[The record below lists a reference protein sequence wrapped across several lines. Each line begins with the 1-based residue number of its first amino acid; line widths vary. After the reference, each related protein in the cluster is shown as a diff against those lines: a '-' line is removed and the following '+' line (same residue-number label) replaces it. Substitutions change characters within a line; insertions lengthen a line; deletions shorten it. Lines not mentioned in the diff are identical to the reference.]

1 MGYMMVEFLK
11 NEPVG
16 EDLFSGLAQERVAD
30 TICDNI
36 ESLYVLG
43 LEGSWGAGKSNL
55 VKILQ
60 KKLRKKEDKY
70 FFFIYDAWAHQ
81 MDFQRRAIIE
91 EIVEFIDREEELY
104 ITKNKLNYVKMK
116 ALGTVVET
124 ETEMQSSFTWA
135 AFFLLCA
142 FASAA
147 IHTSMT
153 LKWANYLIS
162 WMPMG
167 FVLLALLVAM
177 KKTCKD
183 FFSVDHL
190 EHIKNQLIGA
200 YKQGNT
206 KSTKREYTNT
216 KSPSTAVFKQFFHD
230 VNESIPEKCVLIIVI
245 DNLDRLPQSN
255 VQEVWTTIQ
264 TCFSDG
270 VVEFPKI
277 KIMVPFDQAH
287 LRVNCGEDGEKDIHE
302 YIDKTFDAVFR
313 VALPVLNDW
322 EEYFDHQ
329 WEKAFGQ
336 GTVEENRQELDY
348 VKRIYDCYTDMIT
361 PRNIHSFINQ
371 CVTLALLHKEDGIK
385 YRYYAVFISHKEY
398 ILRNIIGALSNIDYL
413 GSLKRLFERD
423 EEYFKAIPALSYQ
436 VTLDR
441 GQEIAIHRVLRSA
454 LQNVDTEKVK
464 EVSQIPT
471 FPSILET
478 LLREFTTADSLESAI
493 CALDILSPEDYGG
506 EEIYAN
512 RWNMMFQAFRDIDIK
527 LDTSEAG
534 YLFPYQKV
542 LLKHGN
548 KEQIEA
554 ILTRLI
560 PQFKNLEDF
569 NAARYISCIQE
580 VEKIVIRKDIQ
591 IFDWLDEIVVSW
603 EQLKKIIT
611 DSKQTS
617 GKYRLRSKEEE
628 VDTFLTNLNIGQ
640 LDTIDYLDELHRQGY
655 ELKGFKE
662 KVKDELEQPNSYN
675 EFCILWRNY
684 REVIPQKIDIDLD
697 IEYISQYIRVA
708 KEEEDHDIESDLL
721 CIVFS
726 KIDFNVAE
734 NYSEITSYFNQENR
748 YKELA
753 DKISLYMNYSDLML
767 RSEQYQ
773 TSSLY
778 CAVCRAVTSNTKR
791 CLRANVKELLLKFRS
806 IVKWAKI
813 PKEEFSA
820 RLSRW
825 SLVEISD
832 DEVERFLPADFLI
845 FINGLT
851 DSFSEECRSRV
862 RRYLD
867 TSSEA
872 QWGNYIAEG
881 IGSYGISAGR
891 AIDYEWPSFV
901 WPKIREYLQRLANER
916 KLPEDTEGWK
926 EYVKEFLANGKI
938 GRVLGGLYD
947 SLKTEAISI
956 EEFKFWGAW
965 IFKYDKMEVDDK
977 TLRRFVPAELLD
989 DEECR
994 QIILEYS
1001 PKVVKIYKKASPDER
1016 EEFDDKI
1023 RRLMNDDENIRKL
1036 ANRLGGFD
1044 VSSEAEEDSNKDKPH
1059 SLPENV
1065 QND

>member
-1 MGYMMVEFLK
+1 MAKFLK
-11 NEPVG
+11 NEPIG
-16 EDLFSGLAQERVAD
+16 EDLFSGRAQERVAD
-30 TICDNI
+30 TICDSI
-36 ESLYVLG
+36 EKLYVIG
-43 LEGSWGAGKSNL
+43 LEGKWGSGKSNL

-60 KKLRKKEDKY
+60 KKLSNKEEKY

-91 EIVEFIDREEELY
+91 EIVEYIDREEELSAN
-104 ITKNKLNYVKMK
+104 KNELHYVKIK
-116 ALGTVVET
+116 ALGTFTKIET
-124 ETEMQSSFTWA
+124 EVQSSFSWA
-135 AFFLLCA
+135 TFCLICSIILTPI
-142 FASAA
+142 A
-147 IHTSMT
+147 IQMSTT
-153 LKWANYLIS
+153 LKFEWVNWL
-162 WMPMG
+162 PTG
-167 FVLLALLVAM
+167 FILLALFISIR
-177 KKTCKD
+177 KKLKG
-183 FFSVDHL
+183 FFSMEHL
-190 EHIKNQLIGA
+190 EYIKNQLIGA

-206 KSTKREYTNT
+206 KSTKREYTDT
-216 KSPSTAVFKQFFHD
+216 KKPSTAVFQQFFHD
-230 VNESIPEKCVLIIVI
+230 INGSIPEKHVLVIVV
-245 DNLDRLPQSN
+245 DNLDRLPQAN
-255 VQEVWTTIQ
+255 IQEVWTTIQ
-264 TCFSDG
+264 SCFSDG
-270 VVEFPKI
+270 VVKFPRI
-277 KIMVPFDQAH
+277 KMVIPFDRTH
-287 LRVNCGEDGEKDIHE
+287 LCVSSKQDGEENDIHE
-302 YIDKTFDAVFR
+302 YIDKTFDVVFR

-464 EVSQIPT
+464 ELSQIPT

-548 KEQIEA
+548 KEQVEA

-560 PQFKNLEDF
+560 SQFKNLEDF
-569 NAARYISCIQE
+569 NATRYISCIQE
-580 VEKIVIRKDIQ
+580 VEKIVTPKYIQ
-591 IFDWLDEIVVSW
+591 VFDWLDEIIVSW

-628 VDTFLTNLNIGQ
+628 VDTFLTNLNIEQ

-684 REVIPQKIDIDLD
+684 REVIPQKIDIDLH

-734 NYSEITSYFNQENR
+734 NYSEIRSYFNQENR

-825 SLVEISD
+825 PLVEIPD

-867 TSSEA
+867 TSPEA
-872 QWGNYIAEG
+872 QWDNYIVEG

-891 AIDYEWPSFV
+891 AIDCEWPSFV
-901 WPKIREYLQRLANER
+901 WPKIREYLQRLVNER

-926 EYVKEFLANGKI
+926 EYVKEFLANGKKI
-938 GRVLGGLYD
+938 GSVLGGLYD
-947 SLKTEAISI
+947 SLKTKAISI